1 MNKKR
6 ETNVREFLEQYA
18 RIDEEIRKEKDHLAS
33 LRSIVENTTTH
44 LSFTAGRNP
53 SKDDRRFEN
62 TMLDIAKA
70 ERVFDEKMKRY
81 ALIQGEIEN
90 LILSVPDQKQQ
101 SILRMTYLEGLPMSE
116 IAGEL
121 GVTRQWAY
129 MLHRKS
135 LEAAEKIF
143 LCRAQLTELDK
154 S

>member
-6 ETNVREFLEQYA
+6 EANVREYLEQYA

-62 TMLDIAKA
+62 TMLDIAEA

-81 ALIQGEIEN
+81 AHWRVTPSSPAISLIGMP
-90 LILSVPDQKQQ
+90 S
-101 SILRMTYLEGLPMSE
+101 R
-116 IAGEL
+116 
-121 GVTRQWAY
+121 
-129 MLHRKS
+129 
-135 LEAAEKIF
+135 
-143 LCRAQLTELDK
+143 
-154 S
+154 